1 MDERGAL
8 FACFFLFLVSNGGFF
23 LGVHFMGRRFESVEI
38 VVRVCVEV
46 LEGNDGEEEKLL
58 FMVT

>member
-1 MDERGAL
+1 
-8 FACFFLFLVSNGGFF
+8 
-23 LGVHFMGRRFESVEI
+23 MGRRFESVEI